1 MDLGHLHLILNHL
14 PVLGAP
20 ALLALLAWG
29 YARRMPEVTRLALWC
44 TLLLG
49 AATAVVYLTGEAA
62 EEMVESLPTFDHDM
76 VERHE
81 EVALAAAVLIVTTA
95 LLAAAG
101 LITSRA
107 GGRLHRATILVVLG
121 GLLTGTA
128 AVAATAW
135 TGGPIGHP
143 ELRVGAPPPMP
154 APRPIDP

>member
-20 ALLALLAWG
+20 ALLALLGWG
-29 YARRMPEVTRLALWC
+29 HARGLPEVIRVALWC
-44 TLLLG
+44 TVLLG

-62 EEMVESLPTFDHDM
+62 EEMVEPLPTFDHHM

-81 EVALAAAVLIVTTA
+81 EVALAAAVLIVATS
-95 LLAAAG
+95 LLAAAA
-101 LITSRA
+101 LATSRA
-107 GGRLHRATILVVLG
+107 GGRLHRVTVIVVLV
-121 GLLTGTA
+121 GLLTGTG

-143 ELRVGAPPPMP
+143 ELRAGMPPAMP